1 MDLALLWC
9 RPAATA
15 LNRPLAWEPPY
26 AAGVALEKAK
36 RQKGMKERKKKLCPV
51 EQCGLKGNTL
61 KMGACLKRKK
71 EEKEMREAD
80 TGVDTET
87 RETGCSCPQLT
98 FQADTGP
105 SARCPLTLLFHPVS
119 SFPLQPLF
127 LMAGAGVSDSP
138 SFLVLGMVF
147 ACPTCLDKKKKERK
161 KKASLSFGRPAH
173 LS

>member
-1 MDLALLWC
+1 MF
-9 RPAATA
+9 
-15 LNRPLAWEPPY
+15 
-26 AAGVALEKAK
+26 
-36 RQKGMKERKKKLCPV
+36 KK
-51 EQCGLKGNTL
+51 
-61 KMGACLKRKK
+61 KK

-87 RETGCSCPQLT
+87 RESGCSCPQLT

-105 SARCPLTLLFHPVS
+105 SAPCPLTLLFHPVS

-147 ACPTCLDKKKKERK
+147 SMSYLPGQEERK
-161 KKASLSFGRPAH
+161 KKKSPFVIWKTGTSVLKLYLLGALGHAVPFCPVVIR
-173 LS
+173 LRR